1 MCQKCWV
8 WCSLVARERER
19 ENSWMSVETMR
30 EGGDLLSH
38 LLVQYHSSATL
49 QRGTE
54 CTWKYNSTRRWTL
67 RCTRV
72 LSYLLVQ
79 CHSSAMLIAL
89 ESTTRRQAGEHYNAL
104 SHILAQCHALSAFES
119 TTTRRWTLQC
129 TFTPLSK
136 LPQRWVRSTN
146 KYESVGLLV
155 IEL

>member
-19 ENSWMSVETMR
+19 EFLNVRWNNARGWGSAFTP
-30 EGGDLLSH
+30 LSTVPQQCH
-38 LLVQYHSSATL
+38 
-49 QRGTE
+49 
-54 CTWKYNSTRRWTL
+54 KYNSTRRWTL

-72 LSYLLVQ
+72 LSHLLVQ

-146 KYESVGLLV
+146 SKGMDTGLSVCWSLNCSA
-155 IEL
+155 E